1 MKNGARRTPHP
12 NPLPKGEV
20 GKRGKMAEK
29 WDGVGEKKN
38 ERNPEFGK
46 NYE

>member
-1 MKNGARRTPHP
+1 
-12 NPLPKGEV
+12 
-20 GKRGKMAEK
+20 MAEK